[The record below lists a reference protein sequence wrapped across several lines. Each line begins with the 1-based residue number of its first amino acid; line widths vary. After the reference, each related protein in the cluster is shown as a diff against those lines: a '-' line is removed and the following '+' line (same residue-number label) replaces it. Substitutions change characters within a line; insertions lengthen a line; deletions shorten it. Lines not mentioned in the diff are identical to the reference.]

1 MKESAVMPITADIQ
15 QPALDAGAASFVFRS
30 TGTPVATSCLVR
42 GIVRVVAR
50 TGSGMTAVHA
60 PTAPAVAP
68 PANVQASLPLRV
80 IEPFT
85 TATTS
90 ST

>member
-1 MKESAVMPITADIQ
+1 MKESAVMPITADIK
-15 QPALDAGAASFVFRS
+15 QPALAAGAAPFVFRS
-30 TGTPVATSCLVR
+30 TETPVATSFTVR
-42 GIVRVVAR
+42 GLVSVVAR
-50 TGSGMTAVHA
+50 TGLGMMAVHA